1 MKILKTISLYL
12 SFVEDIKDQFVNFIS
27 LFILTISILS
37 KILRRKKRIQFGV
50 LWTEITRLAD
60 MLGSSVSNYTTDGIL

>member
-60 MLGSSVSNYTTDGIL
+60 MLGS

>member
-1 MKILKTISLYL
+1 MKIVKTISLYL

-37 KILRRKKRIQFGV
+37 DIKKEEEDSV
-50 LWTEITRLAD
+50 W
-60 MLGSSVSNYTTDGIL
+60 SSLD